1 MNKKDLPLKMV
12 KDLKS
17 LKDSIKEETLK
28 VDYIVIQ
35 SETLTNLIV
44 HDSDKDSTFA
54 FELSNSGITSTGESY
69 FKVSYSPASPISIVK
84 QSQELKKNQVLSY
97 FEQWKSIIEEY
108 NSTPLLEEDRIFSA
122 YEEEFYSDFE
132 ILEDGSEN
140 DPFDLEKQI
149 LFDDYLKTIETKLI
163 EYNSNDQ
170 SFTFIIEE
178 VQELRKSLTK
188 ETKKNS
194 IRKLSKILAKI
205 RKLGLEV
212 LKEVWDQTK
221 KELAKRIVSG
231 GIDMTS

>member
-1 MNKKDLPLKMV
+1 MNKKDIPLKLV
-12 KDLKS
+12 KDLKTIN
-17 LKDSIKEETLK
+17 DSIKEETNK
-28 VDYIVIQ
+28 VDYIFIH
-35 SETLTNLIV
+35 SETITNLIV
-44 HDSDKDSTFA
+44 HDSDENSTFT
-54 FELSNSGITSTGESY
+54 FELGNSYISSIGESY
-69 FKVSYSPASPISIVK
+69 FKVTYSPTNAISNTK
-84 QSQELKKNQVLSY
+84 KSHELKKDQVISH
-97 FEQWKSIIEEY
+97 FKSWRLLIEEY
-108 NSTPLLEEDRIFSA
+108 NSTPLLEEDRIISA

-163 EYNSNDQ
+163 EYNSSDQ
-170 SFTFIIEE
+170 SFTLIIEE
-178 VQELRKSLTK
+178 VQELRKSLTN

-221 KELAKRIVSG
+221 KEIAKRIVSG